1 MADDLPTLAV
11 VVAPGEGLPPGL
23 EPISGSSACH
33 LADDE
38 ASLRRALAA
47 GAEVLGVWDFRTT
60 LVHDCWPEAGS
71 VRWIHAASAGVDAV
85 LGPEVEAAG
94 VTVTNA
100 RGVFDRGIA
109 EFVLLSL
116 LAFAHDLPETLA
128 LQRRHVWQHR
138 DTAVVDGRR
147 LLVVGAGSIGRT
159 VARLTRAAGL
169 AVSGIA
175 SRPRPDDPDFDEVA
189 GPTDLHRL
197 LGECDDVAI
206 TAPLTP
212 ETAGMFDD
220 AAFAAMRPGARL
232 VNVGRGGIVD
242 EHALLRAL
250 ESGRLGG
257 AALDVFATEPLPSD
271 SPLWD
276 RPEVIVSAHRSG
288 DATGWREVLADGF
301 LANLERFRTG
311 EALVGVVSGP
321 DRPSPRPAPRTPRPE
336 EADVR

>member
-23 EPISGSSACH
+23 EAISASPALH

-60 LVHDCWPEAGS
+60 LVHDCWSEAAT

-85 LGPEVEAAG
+85 LFPEVENAG

-116 LAFAHDLPETLA
+116 LAFAHALPETLD

-138 DTAVVDGRR
+138 DTTLVVDRR

-159 VARLTRAAGL
+159 VARLARAAGL

-175 SRPRPDDPDFDEVA
+175 RRPRPDDPDFDEVA
-189 GPTDLHRL
+189 GPADLHRL

-220 AAFAAMRPGARL
+220 AAFAAMQAGARL

-242 EHALLRAL
+242 EEALVRAL
-250 ESGRLGG
+250 DGGRLGG
-257 AALDVFATEPLPSD
+257 AALDVFATEPLPPD

-288 DATGWREVLADGF
+288 DAAGWREVLAEGF
-301 LANLERFRTG
+301 LAQLDRYRAG
-311 EALVGVVSGP
+311 EALLGVVAGP
-321 DRPSPRPAPRTPRPE
+321 DRPAPRSPRSPRSQ
-336 EADVR
+336 EADAR